1 VIVACA
7 ATIGA
12 APAQNA
18 VPPAENAASAQ
29 LTSPTPTAAPAQT
42 SSPTP
47 TTAPCAPAASG
58 TDTEI
63 ARRRPGAA
71 TTPAAPSPDCTTD
84 RLPRVSSEEMP
95 APVAVPDRWRLVD
108 DLGYRIDWLDSYR
121 GNNPLKADWP
131 VFGGNDFLNL
141 SAVSGTLLE
150 ERRIAT
156 AAAGVPD
163 ADGPRTATQGEL
175 FFNQSLSLD
184 AVLYRGDTVFRPPDW
199 QWRLTTVLSES
210 GVRAGG
216 GSEDATTASVQAL
229 WFEKHLRDVSVHDD
243 FDSAR
248 VGIQPLTSDFRGFL
262 LSDQPLA
269 ARLFGTRDNDVFQ
282 YNLALLRS
290 LRKNS
295 VSLNDLGA
303 PLPHNE
309 ALLANLY
316 WQDFPRTGI
325 TSVFVA
331 ALDHNREPGM
341 QELLDAAGTANMP
354 AVRAR
359 HDYDVGYLG
368 YGIDGHYG
376 WLNATAMT
384 YGELGRESQGTFN
397 DASER
402 LQAWFAAGELSVDR
416 DLRRWRLSLLHA
428 SGDAD
433 PHDRTAT
440 GFDGLTANP
449 VFAGTDSSF
458 FIHQALAL
466 SGGAFDLKLRNGL
479 LPTLNPTDSGGQD
492 NFSNPGLDLVGL
504 GMDWDLAPEWRV
516 SFDANQLWFDETG
529 VLAGLMLRPVPRD
542 FGAELAVNA
551 FWRPFTNQNVI
562 LRVSNALLM
571 RGAGYRALYD
581 GGMPYS
587 TFVFLT
593 VSY

>member
-1 VIVACA
+1 LAVALVIASPQV
-7 ATIGA
+7 A
-12 APAQNA
+12 APQST
-18 VPPAENAASAQ
+18 SA
-29 LTSPTPTAAPAQT
+29 PN
-42 SSPTP
+42 SSA
-47 TTAPCAPAASG
+47 APCAPAASAADG
-58 TDTEI
+58 EI
-63 ARRRPGAA
+63 ARRRPGASTA
-71 TTPAAPSPDCTTD
+71 QSAPSADCTSG
-84 RLPRVSSEEMP
+84 RLPRVSNEEMP
-95 APVAVPDRWRLVD
+95 APVAIPDRWRLVD

-121 GNNPLKADWP
+121 GNNPLKGDWP
-131 VFGGNDFLNL
+131 VFGGDEFLNL

-150 ERRIAT
+150 ERRIASG
-156 AAAGVPD
+156 AAGVPD
-163 ADGPRTATQGEL
+163 AEGARSATQGEL
-175 FFNQSLSLD
+175 FFNQSASLD

-210 GVRAGG
+210 GVHAAGSG
-216 GSEDATTASVQAL
+216 ENATTASVQAL
-229 WFEKHLRDVSVHDD
+229 SFEKHLRDVSVHDD

-248 VGIQPLTSDFRGFL
+248 IGIQPLTSDFRGFL

-269 ARLFGTRDNDVFQ
+269 ARLFGTRDNNVFQ

-331 ALDHNREPGM
+331 AFDHNREPGL
-341 QELLDAAGTANMP
+341 QELPDAAGDANTP
-354 AVRAR
+354 AVRAP

-384 YGELGRESQGTFN
+384 YGEFGREKQGTFN
-397 DASER
+397 DASESLR
-402 LQAWFAAGELSVDR
+402 AFFAAGELSVDR
-416 DLRRWRLSLLHA
+416 DMRRWRLSLLHA
-428 SGDAD
+428 SGDAN

-440 GFDGLTANP
+440 GFDGLTATP

-458 FIHQALAL
+458 FIHQALGL

-479 LPTLNPTDSGGQD
+479 LPTLNPTNSGGQD

-504 GMDWDLAPEWRV
+504 GLDWDIAPKWRV

-542 FGAELAVNA
+542 FGAELAANA
-551 FWRPFTNQNVI
+551 FWRPFDNQNII

-581 GGMPYS
+581 GGIPYS